1 MGFQNV
7 SACIIVHYGV
17 VSEWLL
23 FNANSAIVQLY
34 FNENKFISNAMTM
47 NIVFEVLPT

>member
-1 MGFQNV
+1 MAIGILFL
-7 SACIIVHYGV
+7 

-34 FNENKFISNAMTM
+34 HVEYKLIFNQMMMKSALF
-47 NIVFEVLPT
+47 

>member
-1 MGFQNV
+1 
-7 SACIIVHYGV
+7 

-34 FNENKFISNAMTM
+34 HGNGGKMNKKGKK
-47 NIVFEVLPT
+47 ELK